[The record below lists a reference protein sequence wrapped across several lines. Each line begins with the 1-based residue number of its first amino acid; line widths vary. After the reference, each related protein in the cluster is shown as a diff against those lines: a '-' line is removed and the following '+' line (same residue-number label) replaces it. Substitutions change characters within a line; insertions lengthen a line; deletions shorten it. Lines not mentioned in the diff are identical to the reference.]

1 STRVPSVG
9 YGLAAFT
16 RPTGTWP
23 APTGGRVGG
32 VFGTH
37 RRQPILRWQDGLGS
51 HNCGQCGTQLASAI
65 RPALRRWVTAWRPAP
80 TLPYWGVAAERSSA
94 PTLPHA
100 SRCGETAWGH
110 TFVGNAGPNP

>member
-37 RRQPILRWQDGLGS
+37 RRQPISRWQDGLGS
-51 HNCGQCGTQLASAI
+51 HICGQCGTQPASAI
-65 RPALRRWVTAWRPAP
+65 RPAFHRWVTAWRPSP
-80 TLPYWGVAAERSSA
+80 TLPDRAEARQAGGGGAASGATYR
-94 PTLPHA
+94 
-100 SRCGETAWGH
+100 
-110 TFVGNAGPNP
+110 NPCRGG